1 MYDNTFPASPLPEP
15 PPPEPE
21 VRKHSRLGIASF
33 VLSIVSLGLVC
44 LFFIF
49 AYVLGTNT
57 SMASSSGV
65 SVVGWVFI
73 CGIGLSTLAGVGLG
87 IAAVVKP
94 AQSKVFGILG
104 IIFNALIMLGFC
116 LFILIAVFAAASVLG
131 Y

>member
-21 VRKHSRLGIASF
+21 VRKHSPLGIASF
-33 VLSIVSLGLVC
+33 VLSIISLGLVC

-49 AYVLGTNT
+49 AYVLVTNT

-65 SVVGWVFI
+65 VSWVFI
-73 CGIGLSTLAGVGLG
+73 CGIGLSTLVGVGLG

-116 LFILIAVFAAASVLG
+116 ILILFAVFAAASVLG